1 MNYYPFHVGD
11 YSAHTSHLGPLE
23 DIAYRRLLDLY
34 YLREGPI
41 SGSIEQI
48 ARLIRMTD
56 SQSTVHDVLQE
67 FFNVSDHLHGKAYQ
81 HKRCDVEIS
90 RMQERQNQ
98 ARAAAARSVEARK
111 QRIER
116 TLERTLN
123 ERSTTAQRTLNDRL
137 ATNTNTNT
145 NTKEEEKKV
154 TKEKTQ
160 PLRGAA
166 ALPRSVPTTKP
177 DDVDDGTWQDWTSLR
192 KSKRAPITRTVIEAA
207 RIEADKAGMQL
218 VEFLRVWCLR
228 GSTGLQ
234 AAWLK
239 DDEKGNRP
247 SFALQDQANAQA
259 RWEEMTGRKW
269 PKGKRGEVVDVEVA
283 TARIEQ

>member
-11 YSAHTSHLGPLE
+11 YSAHTAHLTPIE

-41 SGSIEQI
+41 TGEVESIS
-48 ARLIRMTD
+48 RLIRMTD
-56 SQSTVHDVLQE
+56 NQSTVLDVLQE
-67 FFNVSDHLHGKAYQ
+67 FFKVSDHLHGKLYQ
-81 HKRCDVEIS
+81 HKRCDLEIS
-90 RMQERQNQ
+90 RMQDRQNQ
-98 ARAAAARSVEARK
+98 ARAAAARSVEVRK
-111 QRIER
+111 QRDER
-116 TLERTLN
+116 ALN
-123 ERSTTAQRTLNDRL
+123 GRSTDAQRTLNDRL

-145 NTKEEEKKV
+145 NTKHIEKKEN
-154 TKEKTQ
+154 KEKTQ

-166 ALPRSVPTTKP
+166 LSRSVPTTKP
-177 DDVDDGTWQDWTSLR
+177 DDVDDVTWQDWTSLR
-192 KSKRAPITRTVIEAA
+192 KSKRAPITSTVINAA
-207 RIEADKAGMQL
+207 RGEAEKAGMQL
-218 VEFLRVWCLR
+218 VDFLRVWCLR

-239 DDEKGNRP
+239 DDEKGAP
-247 SFALQDQANAQA
+247 KSFALQDEAKAQA

-283 TARIEQ
+283 IERIEK